1 MQTIVF
7 FSNDGIQVLQGTM
20 TGGRLIIEHF
30 KTLPVEAGSL
40 INGVI
45 TNEDAIRQTLSE
57 AMAENS
63 NLLRNVKL
71 VIESS
76 LIAVKNVE
84 VPKLKPKELAAL
96 AATEFEDTAGNYE
109 DMVVDYS
116 NIPGPNGINMFCC
129 GVEKRVIEAYVTLLE
144 SLKIRILSID
154 VGLNAIIQYVTGT
167 KDYHGMTLALNILDG
182 KDMLSI
188 LFENGLYIFSTRSRL
203 MADRGTDAFADELSA
218 KLSSLI
224 QFNKSQKS
232 EYSLNMSLYAGLDE
246 DELNALKNLVF
257 DPDLSVFIIPQT
269 PNIKDSFNIDEIF
282 DFGTFIYPIAGFFTG
297 TKAINLYSA
306 YKKSLVVKKERHFE
320 NKALVLPIGML
331 VALALVFAVF
341 FVLQI
346 NAQHRLSDANAYIND
361 ENNQQQY
368 LQAQQLSDA
377 VDQLNSQVSD
387 IETINKAVASNP
399 NLGTDKLTHL
409 ATLCNSVIT
418 LDSMTYDNANGC
430 LSIAATASSVQEAA
444 HFVERLK
451 ATGYFTQVEYGGY
464 SQMTSASSTST
475 TTTTGTTA
483 AGTSTVTGYSF
494 AVEAYLKAG
503 DQQ

>member
-30 KTLPVEAGSL
+30 KTLPVEAGAL

-57 AMAENS
+57 AMAENP
-63 NLLRNVKL
+63 NLFRNVKL

-116 NIPGPNGINMFCC
+116 NIPGPNGTNMFCC

-167 KDYHGMTLALNILDG
+167 RDYNGMTLALNILDG
-182 KDMLSI
+182 KDMRSI

-203 MADRGTDAFADELSA
+203 MADRGTDAFADELSS

-232 EYSLNMSLYAGLDE
+232 NYVLNMSLYAGLDE
-246 DELNALKNLVF
+246 YELNALKNLVY
-257 DPDLSVFIIPQT
+257 DPDLSLFIIPQT
-269 PNIKDSFNIDEIF
+269 PNIKDSFNIDDTF
-282 DFGTFIYPIAGFFTG
+282 DFGTFIYPVAAFFVG
-297 TKAINLYSA
+297 SKAVNLYGA
-306 YKKSLVVKKERHFE
+306 YKKSLKVKKKRHFE
-320 NKALVLPIGML
+320 NKVLVLPIGML
-331 VALALVFAVF
+331 VAFALIFTVF

-346 NAQHRLSDANAYIND
+346 NAQHRLNAANEYISN
-361 ENNQQQY
+361 ETYQQQY
-368 LQAQQLSDA
+368 LQAQQLSEA
-377 VDQLNSQVSD
+377 VDELNSQVSD

-409 ATLCNSVIT
+409 ATLCNGVIT
-418 LDSMTYDNANGC
+418 LNSMTYDGENGGIFI
-430 LSIAATASSVQEAA
+430 SATASNVQEAA

-451 ATGYFTQVEYGGY
+451 ATGYFTQVEYNGY
-464 SQMTSASSTST
+464 SQLTSASSTSGTTSVYT
-475 TTTTGTTA
+475 TTTAFGHN
-483 AGTSTVTGYSF
+483 F